1 MYSDVSVAS
10 DGAGHTGR
18 SDLNSS
24 REAADTTLN
33 GSLFQTLAV
42 HGKKELGKVVLLIF
56 SWKKLICPRGA
67 AIARAQ
73 VCVGKYVYQVML
85 HSAEHAELR
94 HLRSLKLLT
103 TFCQITFMTSL
114 N

>member
-1 MYSDVSVAS
+1 MSQGLCTSLKVKGKMLIKTMYSDVSVAS

-56 SWKKLICPRGA
+56 SWKKLIVPVVRLSLGL
-67 AIARAQ
+67 R
-73 VCVGKYVYQVML
+73 YVLASMSTRLCCILQSML
-85 HSAEHAELR
+85 S
-94 HLRSLKLLT
+94 
-103 TFCQITFMTSL
+103 
-114 N
+114 